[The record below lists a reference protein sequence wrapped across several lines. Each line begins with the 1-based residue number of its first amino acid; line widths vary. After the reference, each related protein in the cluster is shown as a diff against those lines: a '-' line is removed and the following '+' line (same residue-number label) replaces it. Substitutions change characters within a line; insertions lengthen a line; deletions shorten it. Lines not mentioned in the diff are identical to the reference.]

1 MDDEAEK
8 PRVRDYMTRDVAT
21 VSPDDTVADVAQRI
35 AESDAHSGFP
45 VCDGRHVEGFVSAR
59 DLLLAKDHEP
69 IFRVMTSDL
78 LVAHPEMKLT
88 DASRVILRSGIQRL
102 PVVDDAGNLVGI
114 ISNADVI
121 RSHIERATPGKVDK
135 LLRTLENI
143 HGIEARQERRD
154 VSLAKLTPTQSRVY
168 ADELEGRRYELQRGL
183 AEPLVVID
191 NDGEFLLA
199 DGHHRV
205 KAAHSLDIDEM
216 DAYVIVISERVDLG
230 MAETA
235 EKENLND
242 IDDIE
247 EVDYAHHPLVETTK
261 RLQNS
266 DEE

>member
-1 MDDEAEK
+1 
-8 PRVRDYMTRDVAT
+8 
-21 VSPDDTVADVAQRI
+21 
-35 AESDAHSGFP
+35 
-45 VCDGRHVEGFVSAR
+45 
-59 DLLLAKDHEP
+59 
-69 IFRVMTSDL
+69 
-78 LVAHPEMKLT
+78 
-88 DASRVILRSGIQRL
+88 
-102 PVVDDAGNLVGI
+102 
-114 ISNADVI
+114 VI

-205 KAAHSLDIDEM
+205 KAAHSLGVDEM

-235 EKENLND
+235 EKEDLNA
-242 IDDIE
+242 IGDIE

-261 RLQNS
+261 RLQDS
-266 DEE
+266 DGE